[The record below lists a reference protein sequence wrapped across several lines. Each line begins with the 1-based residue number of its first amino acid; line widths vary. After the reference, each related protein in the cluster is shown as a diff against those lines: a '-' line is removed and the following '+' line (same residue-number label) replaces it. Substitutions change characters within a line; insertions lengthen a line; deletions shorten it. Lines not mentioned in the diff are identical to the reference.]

1 MLHLGTRMNK
11 EKTPEIFSSIARHY
25 DFLNHLLS
33 LNVDKVWRR
42 TLVNYARPQLE
53 SRILDV
59 CTGTG
64 DIAIEFARRGAGE
77 IIGIDLSEEMLRI
90 GEGKIERMKLDG
102 KVKLQRGDCLNLPFE
117 DNTFDMVTI
126 GFGLRNIPDYERGI
140 TEMVRV
146 LKKQGRLL
154 ILEFSL
160 PENKLLSRIYRFYL
174 KKSVPFISGMVSSSR
189 SAYEY
194 FSSSILNF
202 LAREEVIQLM
212 RDNGLKNI
220 YFKHLTCGITCIY
233 RGEK

>member
-1 MLHLGTRMNK
+1 MNK
-11 EKTPEIFSSIARHY
+11 EKTPEIFSSIARYY

-174 KKSVPFISGMVSSSR
+174 KKSVPFIGGMVSSSR